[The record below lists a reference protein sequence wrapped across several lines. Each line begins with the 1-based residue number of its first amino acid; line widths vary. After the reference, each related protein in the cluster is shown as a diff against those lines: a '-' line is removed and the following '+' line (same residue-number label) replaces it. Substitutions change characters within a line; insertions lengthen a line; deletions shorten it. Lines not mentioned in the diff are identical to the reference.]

1 MTYSVPHPGQ
11 ILINLVRVKLVFVH
25 GTAHRANSRSTV
37 MGDMVRGSDEHL
49 PTSWRVF
56 VSGVAQVDGLSSVNT
71 KMRRPL
77 GVIKA
82 DSDCGGAAE
91 CEGDSGARSGWRHD
105 RTRSINLSPI
115 RSRRGIW
122 TIFAECQDFIS
133 RAIYR
138 LLRADR
144 QLITII

>member
-1 MTYSVPHPGQ
+1 
-11 ILINLVRVKLVFVH
+11 
-25 GTAHRANSRSTV
+25 

-82 DSDCGGAAE
+82 DSDCAERLSVKVTPERDPGG
-91 CEGDSGARSGWRHD
+91 GTTGPD
-105 RTRSINLSPI
+105 RL
-115 RSRRGIW
+115 
-122 TIFAECQDFIS
+122 
-133 RAIYR
+133 IYR
-138 LLRADR
+138 
-144 QLITII
+144 Q